1 MSMPQ
6 PAQHLRVTGP
16 VATVLPWMI
25 AGSVVTSGVCW
36 LLVGRLYPDVGDATT
51 FLVADLAAL
60 VVLALWVRPVATAGH
75 VDLTGLIGISYLL
88 LVSLGFTVVA
98 WEIGQGV
105 HFSLGY
111 CALAAVGSVLF
122 AVRPWHFLAG
132 LTATLTPPVV
142 FVCAH
147 DAIDPIGRTVALLFA
162 AVTAVVCTALYVV
175 LRHANSRAD
184 AAAQAIQHQAT
195 HDGLTGIANRSHWL
209 LEADQRLVAA
219 DRRGLPVTLLVI
231 DVDAFKTL
239 NDTWGHEA
247 GDRVLVTLAEAL
259 RHAAGPNGLPG
270 RMGGDEFL
278 VLLPGA
284 GDDAARS
291 VADRARQRFDDA
303 MAGRPASTFSVGQT
317 EHDPGETL
325 ATLIA
330 RADRRMYQDKR
341 RGRASANVVP
351 LFGLEDAPENESLDL
366 DRRSSR

>member
-1 MSMPQ
+1 MSMAP
-6 PAQHLRVTGP
+6 PAQQLRVTGP

-25 AGSVVTSGVCW
+25 AGSVVTCAACW
-36 LLVGRLYPDVGDATT
+36 FLVGRLYPA
-51 FLVADLAAL
+51 VADAMPFLAADLVAL

-75 VDLTGLIGISYLL
+75 VDLTGLIGIAYLL

-111 CALAAVGSVLF
+111 CALAAVASVLF
-122 AVRPWHFLAG
+122 ANRPWHFVAG
-132 LTATLTPPVV
+132 LAATLVPPVV
-142 FVCAH
+142 FVCAQ
-147 DAIDPIGRTVALLFA
+147 DAVDPIGRTVALLFA
-162 AVTAVVCTALYVV
+162 AITTVVCTALYVV
-175 LRHANSRAD
+175 LRHANARAD
-184 AAAQAIQHQAT
+184 AAARAIHHQAT

-209 LEADQRLVAA
+209 DEAERRLVAA
-219 DRRGLPVTLLVI
+219 DRRGVLTTLLVI

-247 GDRVLVTLAEAL
+247 GDQVLVSLAGAL
-259 RHAAGPNGLPG
+259 RNAAGPSGLAG

-284 GDDAARS
+284 GEDAACS
-291 VADRARQRFDDA
+291 VAERSRLMFDEA
-303 MAGRPASTFSVGQT
+303 MAGRPGTTFSVGRT
-317 EHDPGETL
+317 ERQAGETL
-325 ATLIA
+325 AALIA

-341 RGRASANVVP
+341 RGRTAARVVP
-351 LFGLEDAPENESLDL
+351 LFGLEDASEDDTHDL